1 MQTTR
6 ILATSLIAIAFPFF
20 SSQTLQAQ
28 ETERF
33 GLRMGMEKAEVIASV
48 GPNAVEK
55 GLGDVLILATTPKL
69 DASFVS
75 YVVLVPPET
84 GVTKVVAISND
95 VTTNSSGESLR
106 DKFNELRSSLEAN
119 YGKAALVFDFL
130 IPESSWSKPNVPA
143 RDQIAR
149 REVVQDHAGFRTH
162 LLGVQGHQIAGLAH
176 APKTGLTRGPGT
188 LAQLTALADEHGR
201 SGSFHQ
207 HAPAFQIG
215 EDAANHG
222 SRQRKALF

>member
-1 MQTTR
+1 MKTTR
-6 ILATSLIAIAFPFF
+6 VLATSLLAIAFPVF
-20 SSQTLQAQ
+20 SSQTLRAD
-28 ETERF
+28 ETERL

-55 GLGDVLILATTPKL
+55 DLGDVLILATTPKP
-69 DASFVS
+69 DPSFVG

-130 IPESSWSKPNVPA
+130 VPRSNWNEPSEGMMA
-143 RDQIAR
+143 CKS
-149 REVVQDHAGFRTH
+149 RTH
-162 LLGVQGHQIAGLAH
+162 IYG
-176 APKTGLTRGPGT
+176 
-188 LAQLTALADEHGR
+188 
-201 SGSFHQ
+201 
-207 HAPAFQIG
+207 
-215 EDAANHG
+215 
-222 SRQRKALF
+222 